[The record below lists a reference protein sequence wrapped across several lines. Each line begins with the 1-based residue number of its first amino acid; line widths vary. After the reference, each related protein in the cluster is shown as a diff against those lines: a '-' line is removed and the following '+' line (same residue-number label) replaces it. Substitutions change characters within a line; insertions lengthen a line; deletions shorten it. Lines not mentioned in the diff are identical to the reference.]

1 MKTTAVGTKYGIL
14 VKFNPKNSTVS
25 ISSVVIDNNRNTS
38 LFGRIIGADLIDV
51 AEWDE
56 NIDIV
61 VNDEGLLVEGNL
73 VYDIKTPNGNIQLA
87 GDLLFLKKEFQE
99 DGIKLVGMDSDEALK
114 MLIDL
119 QSAIRVIGVTRGF

>member
-14 VKFNPKNSTVS
+14 VKFNPNKSTVS
-25 ISSVVIDNNRNTS
+25 ISSVVIDNNSNTS
-38 LFGRIIGADLIDV
+38 LFGRIIDADLIDV

-99 DGIKLVGMDSDEALK
+99 DGIKLVGMDSGEALK

-119 QSAIRVIGVTRGF
+119 QGAIRVIGVTRGF

>member
-1 MKTTAVGTKYGIL
+1 MKTTSVGTKYGIL
-14 VKFNPKNSTVS
+14 VKFNPNKSTVS
-25 ISSVVIDNNRNTS
+25 ISSVVIDNNSNTS
-38 LFGRIIGADLIDV
+38 LFGRIIDADLIDV

-99 DGIKLVGMDSDEALK
+99 DGIKLVGMDSGEALK

-119 QSAIRVIGVTRGF
+119 QGAIRVIGVTRGF